1 MDLTITSSCFGYDYP
16 GSKGID
22 LLALGV
28 VGLLFALKWHQSRWF
43 SAHTIAWLLSVILIQ
58 LAPDATPVPARIAA
72 VIRSSPDVI
81 VCGVVAVILP
91 LLASRP
97 IEWEIVFPRR
107 RRPSAAPRRPS
118 ADITEVMQLPRQID
132 AEG

>member
-1 MDLTITSSCFGYDYP
+1 MDLTLTSSCFGSDYP
-16 GSKGID
+16 GSTGID

-118 ADITEVMQLPRQID
+118 AGHR
-132 AEG
+132 